1 MDQISIL
8 DALVALELSWW
19 RLGKFEKVFGG
30 VLGPSCA
37 ALGVQLGSQNGANLN
52 KTSIKKSII
61 FWMPLGIDF
70 WLDFGCQNGAKLA
83 PKWDQT
89 SISQKT
95 RKNAFGTSPLVPNWV
110 QGIQVGSK
118 NQPKIDP
125 NMESKMECILA
136 SIFDTFQWI
145 LGGKLGG
152 KMDQK
157 SIQKG
162 IGKRIQKRNDFSID
176 FGKFWWG
183 EPTGVPTARGDF
195 PTP

>member
-1 MDQISIL
+1 MDF
-8 DALVALELSWW
+8 D
-19 RLGKFEKVFGG
+19 G
-30 VLGPSCA
+30 
-37 ALGVQLGSQNGANLN
+37 
-52 KTSIKKSII
+52 
-61 FWMPLGIDF
+61 FWV
-70 WLDFGCQNGAKLA
+70 
-83 PKWDQT
+83 PKW
-89 SISQKT
+89 SQVGTKMGSNFDFSENT
-95 RKNAFGTSPLVPNWV
+95 KNAFGASPLVPNWV

-162 IGKRIQKRNDFSID
+162 IRKKMEKIRMQERQI
-176 FGKFWWG
+176 
-183 EPTGVPTARGDF
+183 
-195 PTP
+195 

>member
-1 MDQISIL
+1 MESIFGWI
-8 DALVALELSWW
+8 LV
-19 RLGKFEKVFGG
+19 
-30 VLGPSCA
+30 
-37 ALGVQLGSQNGANLN
+37 
-52 KTSIKKSII
+52 
-61 FWMPLGIDF
+61 
-70 WLDFGCQNGAKLA
+70 DFGSQNGAKLA

-95 RKNAFGTSPLVPNWV
+95 RKNAFGASPLVPNWV

-162 IGKRIQKRNDFSID
+162 IGKRMQKITIQERQI
-176 FGKFWWG
+176 
-183 EPTGVPTARGDF
+183 
-195 PTP
+195 

>member
-8 DALVALELSWW
+8 DALVPLELSWW
-19 RLGKFEKVFGG
+19 RLGKLKKFGEAFWDRLERL
-30 VLGPSCA
+30 LGPN
-37 ALGVQLGSQNGANLN
+37 LGPKMEPTWAKNRSKKRTFFGCLLE
-52 KTSIKKSII
+52 SIFAWI
-61 FWMPLGIDF
+61 LV
-70 WLDFGCQNGAKLA
+70 DFGCQNGAKLA

-95 RKNAFGTSPLVPNWV
+95 RKNAFGASPLVPNWV

-145 LGGKLGG
+145 LEASWEAKWTKNRSKKALE
-152 KMDQK
+152 
-157 SIQKG
+157 KG
-162 IGKRIQKRNDFSID
+162 FKKETIFD
-176 FGKFWWG
+176 
-183 EPTGVPTARGDF
+183 
-195 PTP
+195 